1 MMKQDVQTYNIM
13 DRMRSYSSAFSRA
26 LFTDIIK
33 YGDCSR
39 LDAIHDRYD
48 GKRKKEKT
56 YFSYLK
62 YLYRQISINYRCE
75 YVYKNELIELLIK
88 KYAHSNTVI
97 FNEFRMQKSIVDLA
111 MFNGNSRA
119 FEIKTEYDTTRRLIG
134 QLVDYTRVFQLCYV
148 VIPANMLETY
158 EKDIPPYIGIVLMRE
173 SGGVLELD
181 EARPA
186 VENKNID
193 AGMMMKCLRTKE
205 YENMVIEEFGK
216 LPDVPYYE
224 MYEACEE
231 KLYDMPPD
239 KLHQYFLKEIEK
251 RKNNMCL
258 LKKAPRELRQ
268 MYLQLGLSKGQI
280 DILHVPNGL
289 TDVSDDSRDIADHS
303 RIP

>member
-1 MMKQDVQTYNIM
+1 MKQDVQTYNIM

-280 DILHVPNGL
+280 DVLQTYLNNPIKSQLKLCISH
-289 TDVSDDSRDIADHS
+289 I
-303 RIP
+303 

>member
-193 AGMMMKCLRTKE
+193 ASMMMKCLRTKE

-224 MYEACEE
+224 MYEACKE

-280 DILHVPNGL
+280 DILQTYLNNPIKSQLKLCISH
-289 TDVSDDSRDIADHS
+289 I
-303 RIP
+303 

>member
-75 YVYKNELIELLIK
+75 YVYKDELIEILIK

-280 DILHVPNGL
+280 DILQTYLNNPIKSQLKLCISH
-289 TDVSDDSRDIADHS
+289 I
-303 RIP
+303 

>member
-134 QLVDYTRVFQLCYV
+134 QLVYYTRVFQLCYV

-193 AGMMMKCLRTKE
+193 AGMMMKCLHTKE

-280 DILHVPNGL
+280 DILQTYLNNPIKSQLKLCISH
-289 TDVSDDSRDIADHS
+289 I
-303 RIP
+303 

>member
-1 MMKQDVQTYNIM
+1 MKQDVQTYNIM
-13 DRMRSYSSAFSRA
+13 DRMRSYSSAFSRS

-158 EKDIPPYIGIVLMRE
+158 EKDFPPYIGIVLMRE

-280 DILHVPNGL
+280 DILQTYLNNPIKSQLKLCISH
-289 TDVSDDSRDIADHS
+289 I
-303 RIP
+303 

>member
-88 KYAHSNTVI
+88 KYAHSNTII

-280 DILHVPNGL
+280 DILQTYLNNPIKSQLKLCISH
-289 TDVSDDSRDIADHS
+289 I
-303 RIP
+303 

>member
-1 MMKQDVQTYNIM
+1 MKQDVQTYNIM

-231 KLYDMPPD
+231 KLYDMPSD

-280 DILHVPNGL
+280 DILQTYLNNPIKSQLKLCISH
-289 TDVSDDSRDIADHS
+289 I
-303 RIP
+303 

>member
-13 DRMRSYSSAFSRA
+13 DRMRSYSSAFSRS

-258 LKKAPRELRQ
+258 LKKAPHELRQ

-280 DILHVPNGL
+280 DILQTYLNNPIKSQLKLCISH
-289 TDVSDDSRDIADHS
+289 I
-303 RIP
+303 

>member
-88 KYAHSNTVI
+88 KYAHSNTII

-205 YENMVIEEFGK
+205 YENMAIEEFGK

-280 DILHVPNGL
+280 DILQTYLNNPIKSQLKLCISH
-289 TDVSDDSRDIADHS
+289 I
-303 RIP
+303 

>member
-48 GKRKKEKT
+48 GKRKREKT

-280 DILHVPNGL
+280 DILQTYLNNPIKSQLKLCISH
-289 TDVSDDSRDIADHS
+289 I
-303 RIP
+303 

>member
-1 MMKQDVQTYNIM
+1 MKQDVQTYNIL

-280 DILHVPNGL
+280 DILQTYLNNPIKSQLKLCISH
-289 TDVSDDSRDIADHS
+289 I
-303 RIP
+303 

>member
-1 MMKQDVQTYNIM
+1 MKQDVQTYNIM

-48 GKRKKEKT
+48 GKKKKEKT

-280 DILHVPNGL
+280 DILQTYLNNPIKSQLKLCISH
-289 TDVSDDSRDIADHS
+289 I
-303 RIP
+303 

>member
-280 DILHVPNGL
+280 DVLQTYLNNPIKSQLKLCISH
-289 TDVSDDSRDIADHS
+289 I
-303 RIP
+303 

>member
-111 MFNGNSRA
+111 MFNGTSRA

-280 DILHVPNGL
+280 DILQTYLNNPIKSQLKLCISH
-289 TDVSDDSRDIADHS
+289 I
-303 RIP
+303 

>member
-1 MMKQDVQTYNIM
+1 MKQDVQTYNIM

-239 KLHQYFLKEIEK
+239 KLHQYFLKGIEK

-280 DILHVPNGL
+280 DILQTYLNNPIKSQLKLCISH
-289 TDVSDDSRDIADHS
+289 I
-303 RIP
+303 

>member
-251 RKNNMCL
+251 RKDNMCL

-280 DILHVPNGL
+280 DILQTYLNNPIKSQLKLCISH
-289 TDVSDDSRDIADHS
+289 I
-303 RIP
+303 

>member
-205 YENMVIEEFGK
+205 YENIVIEEFGK

-280 DILHVPNGL
+280 DILQTYLNNPIKSQLKLCISH
-289 TDVSDDSRDIADHS
+289 I
-303 RIP
+303 

>member
-1 MMKQDVQTYNIM
+1 MKQDVQTYNIM

-148 VIPANMLETY
+148 VIPANMLEIY

-280 DILHVPNGL
+280 DILQTYLNNPIKSQLKLCISH
-289 TDVSDDSRDIADHS
+289 I
-303 RIP
+303 

>member
-1 MMKQDVQTYNIM
+1 MKQDVQTYNIM
-13 DRMRSYSSAFSRA
+13 DRMRSYSSAFSRS

-258 LKKAPRELRQ
+258 LKKAPHELRQ

-280 DILHVPNGL
+280 DILQTYLNNPIKSQLKLCISH
-289 TDVSDDSRDIADHS
+289 I
-303 RIP
+303 

>member
-1 MMKQDVQTYNIM
+1 MY
-13 DRMRSYSSAFSRA
+13 RMRSYSSAFSRS

-280 DILHVPNGL
+280 DILQTYLNNPIKSQLKLCISH
-289 TDVSDDSRDIADHS
+289 I
-303 RIP
+303 

>member
-1 MMKQDVQTYNIM
+1 MKMMKQDVQTYNIM
-13 DRMRSYSSAFSRA
+13 DRMRSYSSAFSRS

-173 SGGVLELD
+173 SSGVLELD

-280 DILHVPNGL
+280 DILQTYLNNPIKSQLKLCISH
-289 TDVSDDSRDIADHS
+289 I
-303 RIP
+303 

>member
-1 MMKQDVQTYNIM
+1 MKQDVQTYNIM

-88 KYAHSNTVI
+88 KYSHSNTVI

-280 DILHVPNGL
+280 DILQTYLNNPIKSQLKLCISH
-289 TDVSDDSRDIADHS
+289 I
-303 RIP
+303 

>member
-1 MMKQDVQTYNIM
+1 MKQDVQTYNIM

-33 YGDCSR
+33 YGDGSR

-280 DILHVPNGL
+280 DILQTYLNNPIKSQLKLCISH
-289 TDVSDDSRDIADHS
+289 I
-303 RIP
+303 

>member
-1 MMKQDVQTYNIM
+1 M
-13 DRMRSYSSAFSRA
+13 DRMRSYSSAFSRS

-280 DILHVPNGL
+280 DILQTYLNNPIKSQLKLCISH
-289 TDVSDDSRDIADHS
+289 I
-303 RIP
+303 

>member
-1 MMKQDVQTYNIM
+1 MKQDVQTYNIM

-119 FEIKTEYDTTRRLIG
+119 FAIKTEYETTRRLIG

-280 DILHVPNGL
+280 DILQTYLNNPIKSQLKLCISH
-289 TDVSDDSRDIADHS
+289 I
-303 RIP
+303 

>member
-1 MMKQDVQTYNIM
+1 MKQDVQTYNIM

-75 YVYKNELIELLIK
+75 YVYKNELIQLLIK

-111 MFNGNSRA
+111 MFNGSSRA

-280 DILHVPNGL
+280 DILQTYLNNPIKSQLKLCISH
-289 TDVSDDSRDIADHS
+289 I
-303 RIP
+303 

>member
-13 DRMRSYSSAFSRA
+13 NRMRSYSSAFSRA

-280 DILHVPNGL
+280 DILQTYLNNPIKSQLKLCISH
-289 TDVSDDSRDIADHS
+289 I
-303 RIP
+303 

>member
-1 MMKQDVQTYNIM
+1 MKMMKQDVQTYNIM
-13 DRMRSYSSAFSRA
+13 DRMRSYSSAFSRS

-231 KLYDMPPD
+231 KLYDMPPG

-280 DILHVPNGL
+280 DILQTYLNNPIKSQLKLCISH
-289 TDVSDDSRDIADHS
+289 I
-303 RIP
+303 

>member
-88 KYAHSNTVI
+88 KYSHSNTVI

-280 DILHVPNGL
+280 DILQTYLNNPIKSQLKLCISH
-289 TDVSDDSRDIADHS
+289 I
-303 RIP
+303 

>member
-1 MMKQDVQTYNIM
+1 MKQDVQTYNIM
-13 DRMRSYSSAFSRA
+13 DRMRSYSSAFSRS

-280 DILHVPNGL
+280 DILQTYLNNPIKSQLKLCISHM
-289 TDVSDDSRDIADHS
+289 
-303 RIP
+303 

>member
-1 MMKQDVQTYNIM
+1 MKQDVQTYNIM

-158 EKDIPPYIGIVLMRE
+158 EKNIPPYIGIVLMRE

-280 DILHVPNGL
+280 DILQTYLNNPIKSQLKLCISH
-289 TDVSDDSRDIADHS
+289 I
-303 RIP
+303 

>member
-1 MMKQDVQTYNIM
+1 
-13 DRMRSYSSAFSRA
+13 
-26 LFTDIIK
+26 
-33 YGDCSR
+33 
-39 LDAIHDRYD
+39 
-48 GKRKKEKT
+48 
-56 YFSYLK
+56 
-62 YLYRQISINYRCE
+62 
-75 YVYKNELIELLIK
+75 
-88 KYAHSNTVI
+88 
-97 FNEFRMQKSIVDLA
+97 
-111 MFNGNSRA
+111 
-119 FEIKTEYDTTRRLIG
+119 
-134 QLVDYTRVFQLCYV
+134 
-148 VIPANMLETY
+148 
-158 EKDIPPYIGIVLMRE
+158 MRE

-216 LPDVPYYE
+216 LPNVPYYE

-280 DILHVPNGL
+280 DILQTYLNNPIKSQLKLCISH
-289 TDVSDDSRDIADHS
+289 I
-303 RIP
+303 

>member
-1 MMKQDVQTYNIM
+1 MKMMKQDVQTYNIM
-13 DRMRSYSSAFSRA
+13 DRMRAYSSAFSRS

-193 AGMMMKCLRTKE
+193 ASMMMKCLRTKE
-205 YENMVIEEFGK
+205 YENVVIEEFGK

-258 LKKAPRELRQ
+258 LKKAPHELRQ

-280 DILHVPNGL
+280 DILQTYLNNPIKSQLKLCISH
-289 TDVSDDSRDIADHS
+289 I
-303 RIP
+303 

>member
-1 MMKQDVQTYNIM
+1 MKQDVQTYNIM

-48 GKRKKEKT
+48 GKRKKEKA

-88 KYAHSNTVI
+88 KYSHSNTVI

-280 DILHVPNGL
+280 DILQTYLNNPIKSQLKLCISH
-289 TDVSDDSRDIADHS
+289 I
-303 RIP
+303 

>member
-1 MMKQDVQTYNIM
+1 MKMMKQDVQTYNIM
-13 DRMRSYSSAFSRA
+13 DRMRSYSSAFSRS

-119 FEIKTEYDTTRRLIG
+119 FEIKTEYDTARRLIG

-280 DILHVPNGL
+280 DILQTYLNNPIKSQLKLCISH
-289 TDVSDDSRDIADHS
+289 I
-303 RIP
+303 